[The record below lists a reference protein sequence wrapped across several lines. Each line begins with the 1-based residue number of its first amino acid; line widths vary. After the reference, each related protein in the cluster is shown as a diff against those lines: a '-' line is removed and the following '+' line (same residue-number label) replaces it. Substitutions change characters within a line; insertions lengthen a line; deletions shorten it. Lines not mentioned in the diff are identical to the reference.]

1 VRNTFK
7 KSERL
12 HSKLLI
18 GRLFSDGKS
27 FFSYPFTI
35 TFISVKRDK
44 DPPVQV
50 LISAS
55 KRTFKSA
62 VARNKIKRL
71 VRESYRNNKYIIW
84 DYFKDKPN
92 DQLLISIV
100 YTGKTIAPYSEIE
113 RKLILILHRLIKK
126 YESNSG

>member
-1 VRNTFK
+1 MRNTFK

-18 GRLFSDGKS
+18 GSLFSDGKS
-27 FFSYPFTI
+27 FFSYPFRI
-35 TFISVKRDK
+35 TFISAKRDEG
-44 DPPVQV
+44 PPVQV

-62 VARNKIKRL
+62 VTRNKIKRL
-71 VRESYRNNKYIIW
+71 VRESYRKNKYIIW
-84 DYFKDKPN
+84 DYFKDKPD
-92 DQLLISIV
+92 DQLLISLV

-113 RKLILILHRLIKK
+113 RKLILILHSLIKK